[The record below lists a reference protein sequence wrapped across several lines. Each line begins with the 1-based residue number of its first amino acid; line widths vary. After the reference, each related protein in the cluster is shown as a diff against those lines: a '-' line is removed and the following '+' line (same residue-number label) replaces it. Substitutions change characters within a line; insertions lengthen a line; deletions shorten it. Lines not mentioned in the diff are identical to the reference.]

1 MLFLKKIKKILKS
14 THSGITS
21 FDRILSQLLNNS
33 SLIWVNFE
41 DDLKKYLILA
51 QLWIIKSIDEIKF
64 NNYN

>member
-21 FDRILSQLLNNS
+21 F
-33 SLIWVNFE
+33 E

-51 QLWIIKSIDEIKF
+51 QLRIIKSIDEIKF